1 MSHSN
6 NETDDEDLEQLL
18 TGAGKRPEPTTDSSE
33 RAYATLKSE
42 WQEQVEDRQ
51 ATTLRRRLVSLS
63 AAAAVTLAVVSAL
76 LWFPAGQSGSD
87 SGSWQVQLAGGS
99 VSLNNRDVGTAQ
111 VLRIAPEDNLRTA
124 SAVRLE
130 TATGADL
137 RLAANSH
144 VQWVN
149 EHSVYL
155 SQGSAYVDTHDRAD
169 FSINTRFGQVRDIGT
184 RYMVVV
190 DDQGLLVAV
199 REGAAEV
206 DSEFGRN
213 TATAEAQTAALVY
226 IDRSGVAQTTEPTSD
241 ERWNWIHAVAAGY
254 ENRLIPVVLHQI
266 GQDLG
271 KQIRFASR
279 GVEATIANDTVQ
291 GELNS
296 LHPRQALELITRSA
310 QLSWQE
316 DASFV
321 TIDFIR

>member
-6 NETDDEDLEQLL
+6 YETDDEGLEQLL
-18 TGAGKRPEPTTDSSE
+18 AGAGNRPEPTQDSSQ
-33 RAYATLKSE
+33 RAYATLKLE
-42 WQEQVEDRQ
+42 WREQVKDRQ
-51 ATTLRRRLVSLS
+51 ARKLRRRFTSLS

-76 LWFPAGQSGSD
+76 LWFPAGQDD
-87 SGSWQVQLAGGS
+87 SGSWQVQLASGT
-99 VSLNNRDVGTAQ
+99 VSLNNLDEVTAQ
-111 VLRIAPEDNLRTA
+111 ALRIAPEDILRTT

-130 TATGADL
+130 TVSGADL
-137 RLAANSH
+137 RLAANSQ

-169 FSINTRFGQVRDIGT
+169 FSINTQFGQVRDIGT

-190 DDQGLLVAV
+190 DDQGLIVAV

-213 TATAEAQTAALVY
+213 TATAQAQTAALVY
-226 IDRSGVAQTTEPTSD
+226 IDRSGAAQTTEATSD
-241 ERWNWIHAVAAGY
+241 ERWNWIHTVPAGY
-254 ENRLIPVVLHQI
+254 ESRSIPAVLQQI
-266 GQDLG
+266 GRDLG

-279 GVEATIANDTVQ
+279 GVEATIANEIVQ
-291 GELNS
+291 GELNN

-310 QLSWQE
+310 QLNWQE
-316 DASFV
+316 DATFV